1 MITEIFRQ
9 LYNYHFSENRKIWGY
24 ATQLSS
30 YEQFVQDVSY
40 SHGSVRN
47 QIVHLLSVDEVWFA
61 ELRGIDLPEPYQPA
75 NFDDREM
82 IRARWDNVEQ
92 NMRDYLAE
100 LRDAMLF
107 DRPIKEPE
115 EDKNLMV
122 WQVLIHVINHGTDHR
137 AQILR
142 LLYDLGIKTTSQDYI
157 FYVYDNL

>member
-1 MITEIFRQ
+1 MSTEIFRQ
-9 LYNYHFSENRKIWGY
+9 LYNYHFSENRRIWEC
-24 ATQLSS
+24 AIQLS
-30 YEQFVQDVSY
+30 YEHFVQDVGY
-40 SHGSVRN
+40 SHGYVRN
-47 QIVHLLSVDEVWFA
+47 QIVHLLSVDEVWFS
-61 ELRGIDLPEPYQPA
+61 ELRGIDPPETYQPA

-100 LRDAMLF
+100 LRDDMLF
-107 DRPIKEPE
+107 DKPIKEPE

-142 LLYDLGIKTTSQDYI
+142 LLYDLGLKTTSQDYI

>member
-24 ATQLSS
+24 ATQLS

-47 QIVHLLSVDEVWFA
+47 QMVHLMSVDEVWFA
-61 ELRGIDLPEPYQPA
+61 ELRGIDPPEPYQPA

-82 IRARWDNVEQ
+82 IRARWDNVEK

-100 LRDAMLF
+100 LRDDMLF

-115 EDKNLMV
+115 EDRNLMV

-157 FYVYDNL
+157 FYIYDNL

>member
-1 MITEIFRQ
+1 MNAEAFRH
-9 LYNYHFSENRKIWGY
+9 LYNYHFSENREIWEY
-24 ATQLSS
+24 ATQLS
-30 YEQFVQDVSY
+30 YEQFVQAVSY

-47 QIVHLLSVDEVWFA
+47 QVVHLLSVDEVWFT
-61 ELRGIDLPEPYQPA
+61 ELRGIDPPESYQPA
-75 NFDDREM
+75 NSDDREM
-82 IRARWDNVEQ
+82 IRVRWDNIEQ
-92 NMRDYLAE
+92 NMRGYLAE
-100 LRDAMLF
+100 LRDDMLF

-115 EDKNLMV
+115 EDKDLMV

>member
-1 MITEIFRQ
+1 
-9 LYNYHFSENRKIWGY
+9 
-24 ATQLSS
+24 
-30 YEQFVQDVSY
+30 
-40 SHGSVRN
+40 
-47 QIVHLLSVDEVWFA
+47 VHLLSVDEVWFA

-100 LRDAMLF
+100 LRDDMLF

-142 LLYDLGIKTTSQDYI
+142 LLYDLGLKTTSQDYI
-157 FYVYDNL
+157 FYVYDSL